1 MNHHPAM
8 NYACAA
14 RVNID
19 GEWVEDHEPVSQV
32 LAGVTPDRPMVLR
45 RYHMRLRGV
54 YEPTMFAKRDG
65 PHAEPDSE
73 ALRYLPT

>member
-1 MNHHPAM
+1 MNNHPAM
-8 NYACAA
+8 NYAWAA

-19 GEWVEDHEPVSQV
+19 GEWAEHHEPVTQG
-32 LAGVTPDRPMVLR
+32 LAVATPERPMVLR

-54 YEPTMFAKRDG
+54 CEPTMFAKRDG

-73 ALRYLPT
+73 TLRYLPT